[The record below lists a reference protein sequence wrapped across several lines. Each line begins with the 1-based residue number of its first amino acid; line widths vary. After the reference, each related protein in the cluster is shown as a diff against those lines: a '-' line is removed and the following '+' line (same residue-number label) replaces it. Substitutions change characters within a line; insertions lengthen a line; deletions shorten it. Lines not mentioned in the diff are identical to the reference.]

1 MLTDTLLKDADSVRT
16 QLTAAVRDLELAME
30 RESITRRANVNAKQD
45 YGDAEAEIQ
54 FELVHTVEG
63 KNAEARKAQVDVGL
77 IRARNEGALRK
88 EWARMLA
95 AQAEADDAKLALDQA
110 TRRYRA
116 VEAVAELTTAMLRS
130 LSR

>member
-1 MLTDTLLKDADSVRT
+1 MLTETLLHDADAIRT
-16 QLTAAVRDLELAME
+16 SLQSAVRDLELAME
-30 RESITRRANVNAKQD
+30 RDSLTRRAHTAAKQD
-45 YGDAEAEIQ
+45 YQDAEAEIQ
-54 FELVHTVEG
+54 FELVHTSDG

-77 IRARNEGALRK
+77 IRARNEGALRN
-88 EWARMLA
+88 EWRRMNA
-95 AQAEADDAKLALDQA
+95 AQVEAEDAKLALDQA

>member
-1 MLTDTLLKDADSVRT
+1 MLTDSLNRDAESVIN
-16 QLTAAVRDLELAME
+16 QLSSAVRDLELAME
-30 RESITRRANVNAKQD
+30 REALTRRAFANAKQD
-45 YGDAEAEIQ
+45 YADSEAEIQ
-54 FELVHTVEG
+54 FELVHTADG
-63 KNAEARKAQVDVGL
+63 KNAEQRKAQVDVGL

-95 AQAEADDAKLALDQA
+95 AQTEADDAKLALDQA

>member
-1 MLTDTLLKDADSVRT
+1 MLTETLLRDADSVRT

-30 RESITRRANVNAKQD
+30 RDSLTRRAHTAAKQD
-45 YGDAEAEIQ
+45 YQDAEAEIQ
-54 FELVHTVEG
+54 FELVHTSDG

-77 IRARNEGALRK
+77 IRARNDGALRK
-88 EWARMLA
+88 EWQRLLA
-95 AQAEADDAKLALDQA
+95 TQTEADDAKLALDQA

-116 VEAVAELTTAMLRS
+116 VESIAELTTAMLRS